1 MILSRRQMIEAE
13 QSAFA
18 RGSDPAALME
28 SAGKQMA
35 DFVVQNHPS
44 PGRCI
49 AYSGKG
55 HNGGDVL
62 VAARHLAVAG
72 WGVEIVLPELPLAP
86 LTASRLE
93 MLGEPRRARREF
105 PLVILDGLLG
115 IGAAGN
121 PREPVAS
128 AIRDINSLRR
138 VRSGWVVAADLPS
151 GLDADSGIPGD
162 PCVQADATVSMGFV
176 KHGLV
181 ADSAVD
187 FVGRL
192 AVARLSEISFSEV
205 AGSPF
210 VLTPD
215 VLSAL
220 ALPRAFDTHKGMAG
234 RVAVIAGSPGY
245 TGAARLCSQAAVL
258 GGAGLV
264 TLCVRPDVYPLLA
277 PAVIPEVMV
286 RPVDSYEEVLADR
299 WDSIAIGPGL
309 STAHSVEIA
318 NLVKRAACPCVVDAD
333 ALNVVAGDPSLLEHC
348 AGPRLLTPHPG
359 EMERLSPSCGRNRL
373 EWMTDFVNEH
383 PVVLLLKGA
392 RTVIGESGKSAA
404 YNTTGHPGMAS
415 GGMGDVLTGVCA
427 ALIAQGR
434 SAHEAAMLGAWI
446 CGRAAEIALVRA
458 ASQESLCATDI
469 TSHLGA
475 AFHSLRAGEM

>member
-18 RGSDPAALME
+18 RGSDPATLME

-49 AYSGKG
+49 AYAGKG

-62 VAARHLAVAG
+62 VAARHLEAAG
-72 WGVEIVLPELPLAP
+72 WVVETVLPESALAP

-93 MLGEPRRARREF
+93 MLGEPRRSGNNF

-128 AIRDINSLRR
+128 AIREINNLRQTH
-138 VRSGWVVAADLPS
+138 SAWVVAADIPS

-162 PCVQADATVSMGFV
+162 PCVYADATVAMGFA
-176 KHGLV
+176 KPGLV

-187 FVGRL
+187 SVGRL
-192 AVARLSEISFSEV
+192 AVADLKEIPTPDIF
-205 AGSPF
+205 GGPF

-215 VLSAL
+215 VLRVL
-220 ALPRAFDTHKGMAG
+220 APPRVFDTHKGMAG

-264 TLCVRPDVYPLLA
+264 TLCVKPDVYPLLA

-286 RPVDSYEEVLADR
+286 RPVDSYDEVLSDR

-309 STAHSVEIA
+309 STVHSAEIT
-318 NLVKRAACPCVVDAD
+318 NVVRRAACPCVVDAD
-333 ALNVVAGDPSLLEHC
+333 ALNVVAGDPSVLDHC
-348 AGPRLLTPHPG
+348 TGPRLLTPHPG
-359 EMERLSPSCGRNRL
+359 EMERLSHCNGRSRL
-373 EWMTDFVNEH
+373 DWMTDFVKEH
-383 PVVLLLKGA
+383 PVALLLKGA
-392 RTVIGESGKSAA
+392 RTVIGQEGYPAA

-434 SAHEAAMLGAWI
+434 SPYDAAMLGAWI
-446 CGRAAEIALVRA
+446 CGRAAEIAIARG
-458 ASQESLCATDI
+458 ASQESLCASDV
-469 TSHLGA
+469 SLHLGA
-475 AFHSLRAGEM
+475 AFHSLRAGGM